1 LKCVG
6 RKAINGKSKGGI
18 KSHSVINADE
28 KVPNLVWFESSQRTT
43 IVSRK
48 LKCDAHTVYIFDKGY
63 NDYKAFEHFTEQK
76 TGFVTQTS
84 QKYK

>member
-1 LKCVG
+1 LEEKLLKK
-6 RKAINGKSKGGI
+6 KASGI

-28 KVPNLVWFESSQRTT
+28 KVPNLVWFSPATRPSHQK
-43 IVSRK
+43 K

-76 TGFVTQTS
+76 QVLLLE
-84 QKYK
+84 

>member
-1 LKCVG
+1 LEEKLLTE
-6 RKAINGKSKGGI
+6 SKGGI

-28 KVPNLVWFESSQRTT
+28 KVPNLVWFSPATT
-43 IVSRK
+43 RPSVSRK

-76 TGFVTQTS
+76 QVLLPN
-84 QKYK
+84 KRECKV